1 MILVTGATG
10 LVGSHLIVKL
20 LQENEEV
27 KAIFRNEKS
36 LAAVKNVF
44 RFYNAENLFEKINWV
59 QADITD
65 IPSLEDAFKDV
76 TKVYHCA
83 AFVSFDPSDKGAL
96 MKINVEGTANIVN
109 CCLDFKINKLCYVS
123 SIATLGDSS
132 INSQPVTEESIY
144 NPEKL
149 HSDYAISKYA
159 AEMEVW
165 RGYQEGLNLVIVN
178 PGVIFGYGFP
188 KNGSNAFINSISKG
202 NPFYTDGKMGIVA
215 VEDVVKCM
223 IELMKSDIN
232 GERFIVVAENVSFK
246 KFLNLIATTLN
257 TKKPFIYA
265 SKSFLSFS
273 WRFDWLL
280 SLLLRKK
287 RILTKVTTKALHS
300 KRIFEN
306 GKIKKTLQF
315 SFTNME
321 SYLKEL
327 ILNR

>member
-165 RGYQEGLNLVIVN
+165 RGHQEGLNVVIVN

-246 KFLNLIATTLN
+246 KILNLIATTLN